1 MLDERLSL
9 VYDLLDPCPLAAD
22 IGTDHGQLPAALLLS
37 GRCTRMI
44 LTDISESALSHAR
57 QEMIRCR
64 LMDRVSLRQGDG
76 LDPLSE
82 ACDFVSVTGMGGRT
96 IRDILLRGRDRL
108 RGAKLLL
115 SAHTDLP
122 LVRQAVM
129 DIGYHLEREEPCFAA
144 GRFYLVM
151 RAAPGAEF
159 ITDSQVRLG
168 VRLAESASPWLIPW
182 YTRRLEVLEN
192 RLRGLHAA
200 DVPNGPLLAETRADI
215 GAYRQ
220 LLEGK
225 K

>member
-1 MLDERLSL
+1 
-9 VYDLLDPCPLAAD
+9 
-22 IGTDHGQLPAALLLS
+22 
-37 GRCTRMI
+37 MI

-192 RLRGLHAA
+192 RLRGLQAA

-220 LLEGK
+220 LLEEAK
-225 K
+225 